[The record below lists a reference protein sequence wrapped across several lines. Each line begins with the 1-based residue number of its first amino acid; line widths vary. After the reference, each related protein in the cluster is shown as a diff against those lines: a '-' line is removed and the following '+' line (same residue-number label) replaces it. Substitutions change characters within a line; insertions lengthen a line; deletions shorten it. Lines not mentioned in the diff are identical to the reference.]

1 MITIAVANQKGGVG
15 KSTTAATVATE
26 LAIREYET
34 LLIDA
39 DPQGNATQ
47 IFFSPDLVTSTL
59 SDVLIGGG
67 SEPAASLVE
76 KGLTTAIP
84 HLDMVAATINLAKFE
99 RESPLAIT
107 KLRQALKAV
116 ADRYDFVII
125 DTPPNLGLLLTA
137 TLTAADYVIIP
148 VKAAPFAL
156 YGFDDLLDAIN
167 GARSLNEGLKVLGT
181 VCTMFDKRMNV
192 SGSSLLELKEKSKDW
207 LFNTVIHSQAK
218 LEESPFVHQ
227 PIQVYAPNT
236 RGALQYAELTDE
248 ILERVGMSA
257 NAPRLKVVTN
267 ERA

>member
-1 MITIAVANQKGGVG
+1 M
-15 KSTTAATVATE
+15 ATE
-26 LAIREYET
+26 LAIRDYET

-47 IFFSPDLVTSTL
+47 IFFSPEQVTSTL

-84 HLDMVAATINLAKFE
+84 KLDMVAANINLAKFE
-99 RESPLAIT
+99 RESPLSIT
-107 KLRQALKAV
+107 KLRSALKAV
-116 ADRYDFVII
+116 ANRYDFAVI

-156 YGFDDLLDAIN
+156 FGYDDLMDAIS
-167 GARSLNEGLKVLGT
+167 GARSLNENLRILGT
-181 VCTMFDKRMNV
+181 LCTMFDKRMNV
-192 SGSSLLELKEKSKDW
+192 SGASLLELKEKSGE
-207 LFNTVIHSQAK
+207 LAFSTVIHAQAK

-236 RGALQYAELTDE
+236 RGAQQYAELTDE
-248 ILERVGMSA
+248 ILERIGMAAS
-257 NAPRLKVVTN
+257 APRLSVVQN
-267 ERA
+267 G

>member
-1 MITIAVANQKGGVG
+1 MIIIAIANQKGGVG

-47 IFFSPDLVTSTL
+47 IFFSPEQVTSTL

-84 HLDMVAATINLAKFE
+84 KLDMVAANINLAKFE
-99 RESPLAIT
+99 RESPLSIT
-107 KLRQALKAV
+107 KLRSALKV
-116 ADRYDFVII
+116 VSNRYDFAVI

-156 YGFDDLLDAIN
+156 FGYDDLMDAIS
-167 GARSLNEGLKVLGT
+167 GARSLNENLRILGT
-181 VCTMFDKRMNV
+181 LCTMFDKRMNV
-192 SGSSLLELKEKSKDW
+192 SGASLLELKEKSGD
-207 LFNTVIHSQAK
+207 LAFSTVIHAQAK

-236 RGALQYAELTDE
+236 RGAQQYAELTDE
-248 ILERVGMSA
+248 ILERVGMAA
-257 NAPRLKVVTN
+257 NAPRLSVVQK
-267 ERA
+267 

>member
-1 MITIAVANQKGGVG
+1 MKTIAIANQKGGVG
-15 KSTTAATVATE
+15 KSTTAATLATE
-26 LAIREYET
+26 LAIREYDT

-47 IFFSPDLVTSTL
+47 IFFSPDQVTATL
-59 SDVLIGGG
+59 SDVLLGGG
-67 SEPAASLVE
+67 SEPAHSLVE
-76 KGLTTAIP
+76 KGMTTAIP

-107 KLRQALKAV
+107 KLRIALRQV
-116 ADRYDFVII
+116 SDRYDFAII

-156 YGFDDLLDAIN
+156 NGLQDLLDAIS
-167 GARSLNEGLKVLGT
+167 GARSLNESLLVLGT

-192 SGSSLLELKEKSKDW
+192 SGTSLLELKEKSGDW
-207 LFNTVIHSQAK
+207 LFETVIHSQAK

-236 RGALQYAELTDE
+236 RGAQQYAELTDE
-248 ILERVGMSA
+248 ILERMGVSA
-257 NAPRLKVVTN
+257 NSSGLRVVSN
-267 ERA
+267 Q

>member
-15 KSTTAATVATE
+15 KSTTAATVAAE

-47 IFFSPDLVTSTL
+47 IFFSPELVTSTL
-59 SDVLIGGG
+59 TDVLIGGG
-67 SEPAASLVE
+67 SDPAASLIE
-76 KGLTTAIP
+76 KGMTTAIP
-84 HLDMVAATINLAKFE
+84 HLDMVAATIKLANFE

-107 KLRQALKAV
+107 KLRTALKAV
-116 ADRYDFVII
+116 AERYDFAVI
-125 DTPPNLGLLLTA
+125 DTPPNLGLLLTS
-137 TLTAADYVIIP
+137 TLAAADYVIIP

-156 YGFDDLLDAIN
+156 YGFDDLMDAIN
-167 GARSLNEGLKVLGT
+167 GARSFNERLKVLGT

-192 SGSSLLELKEKSKDW
+192 SGNSLLELREKSGER
-207 LFNTVIHSQAK
+207 LFTTVIHTQAK

-236 RGALQYAELTDE
+236 RGALQYSELTDE
-248 ILERVGMSA
+248 ILERIGA
-257 NAPRLKVVTN
+257 AAKAPHLSVVHK
-267 ERA
+267 

>member
-1 MITIAVANQKGGVG
+1 MKTIAIANQKGGVG
-15 KSTTAATVATE
+15 KSTTAASVATE

-47 IFFSPDLVTSTL
+47 IFFSPELVKNTL

-67 SEPAASLVE
+67 SEPAASLID
-76 KGLTTAIP
+76 KGMTTAIP
-84 HLDMVAATINLAKFE
+84 HLDMVAATISLAKFE

-107 KLRQALKAV
+107 KLRTALRAV
-116 ADRYDFVII
+116 SDRYDFAII

-156 YGFDDLLDAIN
+156 YGFDDLMDAIN
-167 GARSLNEGLKVLGT
+167 GARSLNERLTVLGT

-192 SGSSLLELKEKSKDW
+192 SGASLLELKEKSGDW
-207 LFNTVIHSQAK
+207 IFNTVIHSQAK
-218 LEESPFVHQ
+218 LEESPSVHQ
-227 PIQVYAPNT
+227 PIQIYAPNT
-236 RGALQYAELTDE
+236 RGAQQYAELTDE
-248 ILERVGMSA
+248 IVERMGVAAKSPHLSMV
-257 NAPRLKVVTN
+257 RHK
-267 ERA
+267 

>member
-1 MITIAVANQKGGVG
+1 MKTIAIANQKGGVG
-15 KSTTAATVATE
+15 KSTTAASVATE

-47 IFFSPDLVTSTL
+47 IFFSPEQVTSTL
-59 SDVLIGGG
+59 SDVLLGGG

-84 HLDMVAATINLAKFE
+84 KLDMVAANINLAKFE

-107 KLRQALKAV
+107 KLRSALRAV
-116 ADRYDFVII
+116 SGRYDFAVI

-156 YGFDDLLDAIN
+156 FGFDDLMDAIN
-167 GARSLNEGLKVLGT
+167 GARSLNEPLRVLGT

-192 SGSSLLELKEKSKDW
+192 SGASLLELKEKAGDW
-207 LFNTVIHSQAK
+207 VFNTVIHTQAK

-236 RGALQYAELTDE
+236 RGAQQYAELTDE
-248 ILERVGMSA
+248 ILERISMAA
-257 NAPRLKVVTN
+257 NAPRLSVVQK
-267 ERA
+267 

>member
-26 LAIREYET
+26 LAIRDYET

-47 IFFSPDLVTSTL
+47 IFFSPEQVTSTP

-67 SEPAASLVE
+67 SEPAASLIE

-84 HLDMVAATINLAKFE
+84 KLDMVASTINLAKFE

-107 KLRQALKAV
+107 KLRSALKV
-116 ADRYDFVII
+116 VSGRYDFALI

-156 YGFDDLLDAIN
+156 FGYDDLMDAIS
-167 GARSLNEGLKVLGT
+167 GARSLNENLRILGT
-181 VCTMFDKRMNV
+181 LCTMFDKRMNV
-192 SGSSLLELKEKSKDW
+192 SGASLLELKEKSGD
-207 LFNTVIHSQAK
+207 LVFNTVIHAQAK

-236 RGALQYAELTDE
+236 RGAQQYAELTDE
-248 ILERVGMSA
+248 ILERIGMAAS
-257 NAPRLKVVTN
+257 APRLSVVQK
-267 ERA
+267 

>member
-1 MITIAVANQKGGVG
+1 MITIAIANQKGGVG
-15 KSTTAATVATE
+15 KSTTAATVAAE

-47 IFFSPDLVTSTL
+47 IFFSPELVTATL

-67 SEPAASLVE
+67 SDPAASLIE
-76 KGLTTAIP
+76 KGMTTAIP
-84 HLDMVAATINLAKFE
+84 HLDMVAATIKLANFE

-107 KLRQALKAV
+107 KLRTALKAV
-116 ADRYDFVII
+116 AERYDFAII
-125 DTPPNLGLLLTA
+125 DTPPNLGLLLTS
-137 TLTAADYVIIP
+137 TLAAADYVIIP

-156 YGFDDLLDAIN
+156 YGFDDLMDAIN
-167 GARSLNEGLKVLGT
+167 GARSFNERLKVLGT

-192 SGSSLLELKEKSKDW
+192 SGNSLLELREKSGER
-207 LFNTVIHSQAK
+207 LFNTVIHTQAK

-236 RGALQYAELTDE
+236 RGALQYSELTDE
-248 ILERVGMSA
+248 ILDRIGA
-257 NAPRLKVVTN
+257 AAKAPHLSVVQN
-267 ERA
+267 S

>member
-15 KSTTAATVATE
+15 KSTTAATVAAE

-47 IFFSPDLVTSTL
+47 IFFSPELVTSTL
-59 SDVLIGGG
+59 TDVLIGGG
-67 SEPAASLVE
+67 SDPAASLID
-76 KGLTTAIP
+76 KGMTTAIP
-84 HLDMVAATINLAKFE
+84 HLDMVAATIKLANFE

-107 KLRQALKAV
+107 KLRTALKAV
-116 ADRYDFVII
+116 AERYDFAVI
-125 DTPPNLGLLLTA
+125 DTPPNLGLLLTS
-137 TLTAADYVIIP
+137 TLAAADYVIIP

-156 YGFDDLLDAIN
+156 YGFDDLMDAIN
-167 GARSLNEGLKVLGT
+167 GARSFNERLKVLGT

-192 SGSSLLELKEKSKDW
+192 SGNSLLELREKSGDR
-207 LFNTVIHSQAK
+207 LFTTVIHTQAK

-236 RGALQYAELTDE
+236 RGALQYSELTDE
-248 ILERVGMSA
+248 ILERIGA
-257 NAPRLKVVTN
+257 AAKAPLLSVVQK
-267 ERA
+267 

>member
-1 MITIAVANQKGGVG
+1 MKTIAVANQKGGVG

-26 LAIREYET
+26 LAIRDYET

-47 IFFSPDLVTSTL
+47 IFFSPEQVTSTL
-59 SDVLIGGG
+59 SDVLMGGG

-76 KGLTTAIP
+76 KGMTTAIP

-107 KLRQALKAV
+107 KLRSALKAV
-116 ADRYDFVII
+116 SDRYGFVII

-137 TLTAADYVIIP
+137 TLTAADFVIIP

-167 GARSLNEGLKVLGT
+167 GARSLNEHLKVLGT

-192 SGSSLLELKEKSKDW
+192 SGTSLLELKEKSGDW

-227 PIQVYAPNT
+227 PIQIYAPNT

-248 ILERVGMSA
+248 ILERMGA
-257 NAPRLKVVTN
+257 KATAPRLSVVSKQ
-267 ERA
+267 

>member
-1 MITIAVANQKGGVG
+1 MIIIAIANQKGGVG

-47 IFFSPDLVTSTL
+47 IFFSPEQVTSTL

-67 SEPAASLVE
+67 SDPAASLVE

-84 HLDMVAATINLAKFE
+84 KLDMVAANINLAKFE
-99 RESPLAIT
+99 RESPLSIT
-107 KLRQALKAV
+107 KLRSALKV
-116 ADRYDFVII
+116 VSNRYDFAII

-156 YGFDDLLDAIN
+156 FGYDDLMDAIS
-167 GARSLNEGLKVLGT
+167 GARSLNENLRILGT
-181 VCTMFDKRMNV
+181 LCTMFDKRMNV
-192 SGSSLLELKEKSKDW
+192 SGASLLELKEKSGD
-207 LFNTVIHSQAK
+207 LAFSTVIHAQAK

-236 RGALQYAELTDE
+236 RGAQQYAELTDE
-248 ILERVGMSA
+248 ILERVGMAA
-257 NAPRLKVVTN
+257 NAPHLSVVQK
-267 ERA
+267 

>member
-1 MITIAVANQKGGVG
+1 MKTIAIANQKGGVG

-47 IFFSPDLVTSTL
+47 IFFSPEQVTSTL
-59 SDVLIGGG
+59 SDVLLGGG

-76 KGLTTAIP
+76 KGMTTAIP

-99 RESPLAIT
+99 RESPLALT
-107 KLRQALKAV
+107 KLRLALKEV
-116 ADRYDFVII
+116 SDRYDFAVI

-167 GARSLNEGLKVLGT
+167 GARSLNENLKVLGT

-192 SGSSLLELKEKSKDW
+192 SGNSLLELKEKSGEW
-207 LFNTVIHSQAK
+207 LFNTVIHAQAK

-227 PIQVYAPNT
+227 PIQIYAPNT
-236 RGALQYAELTDE
+236 RGAVQYAELTDE
-248 ILERVGMSA
+248 ILERVGA
-257 NAPRLKVVTN
+257 AAKAPRLSMVSKS
-267 ERA
+267 

>member
-1 MITIAVANQKGGVG
+1 MITIAIANQKGGVG
-15 KSTTAATVATE
+15 KSTTAATVAAE

-47 IFFSPDLVTSTL
+47 IFFSPELVSATL

-67 SEPAASLVE
+67 SDPAASLIE
-76 KGLTTAIP
+76 KGMTTAIP
-84 HLDMVAATINLAKFE
+84 HLDMVAATIKLANFE

-107 KLRQALKAV
+107 KLRTALKAV
-116 ADRYDFVII
+116 SERYDFAII
-125 DTPPNLGLLLTA
+125 DTPPNLGLLLTS
-137 TLTAADYVIIP
+137 TLAAADYVIIP

-156 YGFDDLLDAIN
+156 YGFDDLMDAIN
-167 GARSLNEGLKVLGT
+167 GAKSFNERLKVLGT

-192 SGSSLLELKEKSKDW
+192 SGNSLLELREKSGER
-207 LFNTVIHSQAK
+207 LFTTVIHTQAK

-248 ILERVGMSA
+248 ILDRIGA
-257 NAPRLKVVTN
+257 AAKAPRLSVVQN
-267 ERA
+267 S

>member
-1 MITIAVANQKGGVG
+1 MKTIAIANQKGGVG
-15 KSTTAATVATE
+15 KSTTAASIATE
-26 LAIREYET
+26 LGIREYET

-47 IFFSPDLVTSTL
+47 IFFSPEQVTSTL

-84 HLDMVAATINLAKFE
+84 HLDMVAATISLAKFE

-107 KLRQALKAV
+107 KLRTAVKAV
-116 ADRYDFVII
+116 ADRYDFIII

-137 TLTAADYVIIP
+137 TLTAADFVIIP

-156 YGFDDLLDAIN
+156 YGFDDLMDAIN
-167 GARSLNEGLKVLGT
+167 GARSLNEKLKILGT

-192 SGSSLLELKEKSKDW
+192 SGASLLELKEKSSDW
-207 LFNTVIHSQAK
+207 LFNTVIHAQAK

-236 RGALQYAELTDE
+236 RGAQQYSELTDE
-248 ILERVGMSA
+248 VLDRIGMA
-257 NAPRLKVVTN
+257 AKAPHLKAV
-267 ERA
+267 EK

>member
-1 MITIAVANQKGGVG
+1 MITIAIANQKGGVG
-15 KSTTAATVATE
+15 KSTTAATLAAE

-47 IFFSPDLVTSTL
+47 IFFSPDQVTATL
-59 SDVLIGGG
+59 SDVLLGSG
-67 SEPAASLVE
+67 SEPASSLIE
-76 KGLTTAIP
+76 KGMTTAIP
-84 HLDMVAATINLAKFE
+84 RLDMVAASINLAKFE

-107 KLRQALKAV
+107 KLRSALRNV
-116 ADRYDFVII
+116 ADRYDFAII

-137 TLTAADYVIIP
+137 TLTAVDYVIIP

-167 GARSLNEGLKVLGT
+167 GSRNLNENLKVLGT

-192 SGSSLLELKEKSKDW
+192 SGTSLLELKEKSGDW
-207 LFNTVIHSQAK
+207 FFSTVIHSQAK

-236 RGALQYAELTDE
+236 RGAIQYAELTDE
-248 ILERVGMSA
+248 ILERIGVSA
-257 NAPRLKVVTN
+257 NAPRLSVVSN
-267 ERA
+267 Q

>member
-1 MITIAVANQKGGVG
+1 MRTIAIANQKGGVG
-15 KSTTAATVATE
+15 KSTTAASLATE

-47 IFFSPDLVTSTL
+47 IFFSPEQVTSTL

-84 HLDMVAATINLAKFE
+84 RLDMVAATISLAKFE

-107 KLRQALKAV
+107 KLRTALKDV
-116 ADRYDFVII
+116 SDRYDFAII

-137 TLTAADYVIIP
+137 TLTAADFVIIP

-156 YGFDDLLDAIN
+156 YGFDDLMDAIN
-167 GARSLNEGLKVLGT
+167 GARSLNERLKVLGT

-192 SGSSLLELKEKSKDW
+192 SGASLLELKEKSGEW
-207 LFNTVIHSQAK
+207 LFNTVIHAQAK

-236 RGALQYAELTDE
+236 RGAQQYSELTDE
-248 ILERVGMSA
+248 VLERIGMAA
-257 NAPRLKVVTN
+257 NAPHLKAV
-267 ERA
+267 EK

>member
-15 KSTTAATVATE
+15 KSTTAASVATE

-47 IFFSPDLVTSTL
+47 IFFSPDQVTATL
-59 SDVLIGGG
+59 SDVLLGGG
-67 SEPAASLVE
+67 SEPAHSLVE
-76 KGLTTAIP
+76 KGMTTAVP

-107 KLRQALKAV
+107 KLRSALKV
-116 ADRYDFVII
+116 VSGRYDFAVI

-137 TLTAADYVIIP
+137 TLTAADYVLIP

-156 YGFDDLLDAIN
+156 NGFDDLMDAIN
-167 GARSLNEGLKVLGT
+167 GARSLNERLKVLGT
-181 VCTMFDKRMNV
+181 ICTIFDRRLNIA
-192 SGSSLLELKEKSKDW
+192 GASLLELREKSPEW
-207 LFNTVIHSQAK
+207 LFNTVIHSQSK
-218 LEESPFVHQ
+218 LEESPSVHQ

-257 NAPRLKVVTN
+257 SAPRLKAVQN

>member
-1 MITIAVANQKGGVG
+1 MKTIAIANQKGGVG
-15 KSTTAATVATE
+15 KSTSAACIATE

-47 IFFSPDLVTSTL
+47 IFFGPEVVTSTL

-67 SEPAASLVE
+67 NEPAASLLE
-76 KGLTTAIP
+76 KGMTTAIP

-107 KLRQALKAV
+107 KLRAAIKDV
-116 ADRYDFVII
+116 SGRYDFVVI

-137 TLTAADYVIIP
+137 ALTAADYVIIP

-156 YGFDDLLDAIN
+156 NGLEDLMDAIN
-167 GARSLNEGLKVLGT
+167 GAKSLNDKLTILGT

-192 SGSSLLELKEKSKDW
+192 SGASLLELKEKSGD
-207 LFNTVIHSQAK
+207 LAFATVIHAQAK
-218 LEESPFVHQ
+218 LEESPSVHQ

-236 RGALQYAELTDE
+236 RGAVQYAELTDE
-248 ILERVGMSA
+248 ILERIGMAAKASH
-257 NAPRLKVVTN
+257 LSVVQK
-267 ERA
+267 

>member
-47 IFFSPDLVTSTL
+47 IFFSPEQVTSTL

-67 SEPAASLVE
+67 SEPAASLIE

-84 HLDMVAATINLAKFE
+84 KLDMVASTINLAKFE

-107 KLRQALKAV
+107 KLRSALKSV
-116 ADRYDFVII
+116 SGRYDFAII

-137 TLTAADYVIIP
+137 TLTATDYVIIP

-156 YGFDDLLDAIN
+156 FGYDDLMDAIS
-167 GARSLNEGLKVLGT
+167 GARSLNENLRILGT
-181 VCTMFDKRMNV
+181 LCTMFDKRMNV
-192 SGSSLLELKEKSKDW
+192 SGASLLELKEKSGD
-207 LFNTVIHSQAK
+207 LVFNTVIHSQAK

-236 RGALQYAELTDE
+236 RGAQQYAELTDE
-248 ILERVGMSA
+248 ILERIGMAA
-257 NAPRLKVVTN
+257 NAPRLSVVHN
-267 ERA
+267 G

>member
-1 MITIAVANQKGGVG
+1 
-15 KSTTAATVATE
+15 VATE
-26 LAIREYET
+26 LAIRDYET

-47 IFFSPDLVTSTL
+47 IFFSPEQVTSTL

-84 HLDMVAATINLAKFE
+84 KLDMVAANINLAKFE
-99 RESPLAIT
+99 RESPLSIT
-107 KLRQALKAV
+107 KLRSALKAV
-116 ADRYDFVII
+116 ANRYDFAVI

-156 YGFDDLLDAIN
+156 FGYDDLMDAIS
-167 GARSLNEGLKVLGT
+167 GARSLNENLRILGT
-181 VCTMFDKRMNV
+181 LCTMFDKRMNV
-192 SGSSLLELKEKSKDW
+192 SGASLLELKEKSGE
-207 LFNTVIHSQAK
+207 LAFSTVIHAQAK

-236 RGALQYAELTDE
+236 RGAQQYAELTDE
-248 ILERVGMSA
+248 ILERIGMAAS
-257 NAPRLKVVTN
+257 APRLSVVQN
-267 ERA
+267 G

>member
-1 MITIAVANQKGGVG
+1 MKTIAIANQKGGVG

-47 IFFSPDLVTSTL
+47 IFFSPEQVTSTL
-59 SDVLIGGG
+59 SDVLLGGG

-76 KGLTTAIP
+76 KGMTTAIP

-99 RESPLAIT
+99 RESPLALT
-107 KLRQALKAV
+107 KLRLALKEV
-116 ADRYDFVII
+116 SDHYDFAII

-167 GARSLNEGLKVLGT
+167 GARSLNENLKVLGT

-192 SGSSLLELKEKSKDW
+192 SGNSLLELKEKSGDW
-207 LFNTVIHSQAK
+207 LFNTVIHAQAK

-227 PIQVYAPNT
+227 PIQIYAPNT
-236 RGALQYAELTDE
+236 RGAIQYAELTDE
-248 ILERVGMSA
+248 ILERAGA
-257 NAPRLKVVTN
+257 ATKAPHLSVVSKS
-267 ERA
+267 

>member
-1 MITIAVANQKGGVG
+1 MKTIAIANQKGGVG
-15 KSTTAATVATE
+15 KTTTAATIAAE

-47 IFFSPDLVTSTL
+47 IFFSPDQVSATL

-67 SEPAASLVE
+67 SEPAFSLID
-76 KGLTTAIP
+76 KGMTTAIP

-107 KLRQALKAV
+107 KLRSALRAV
-116 ADRYDFVII
+116 ADRYDFAII

-156 YGFDDLLDAIN
+156 NGLQDLLDAIS
-167 GARSLNEGLKVLGT
+167 GARSLNENLKVLGT
-181 VCTMFDKRMNV
+181 LCTMFDKRMNV
-192 SGSSLLELKEKSKDW
+192 SGNSLLELREKSGEW
-207 LFNTVIHSQAK
+207 FFETVIHAQAK
-218 LEESPFVHQ
+218 LEESPSVHQ
-227 PIQVYAPNT
+227 PIQVYAPNS
-236 RGALQYAELTDE
+236 RGAQQYAELTDE
-248 ILERVGMSA
+248 ILDRMGIAA
-257 NAPRLKVVTN
+257 NAPRLGLVSN
-267 ERA
+267 Q

>member
-1 MITIAVANQKGGVG
+1 MKTIAIANQKGGVG
-15 KSTTAATVATE
+15 KSTTAACIATE

-47 IFFSPDLVTSTL
+47 IFFSPEDVSSTL

-67 SEPAASLVE
+67 NEPAASLLE
-76 KGLTTAIP
+76 KGMTTAIP

-107 KLRQALKAV
+107 KLRAAIKNV
-116 ADRYDFVII
+116 SDRYDFVII

-137 TLTAADYVIIP
+137 ALTAADYVIIP

-156 YGFDDLLDAIN
+156 NGLDDLMDAIN
-167 GARSLNEGLKVLGT
+167 GAKSLNERLSILGT
-181 VCTMFDKRMNV
+181 ICTMFDKRMNV
-192 SGSSLLELKEKSKDW
+192 SGASLLELKEKSGER
-207 LFNTVIHSQAK
+207 LFTTVIHSQAK

-236 RGALQYAELTDE
+236 RGAIQYAELTDE
-248 ILERVGMSA
+248 ILERIGMAAKASH
-257 NAPRLKVVTN
+257 LSVVQK
-267 ERA
+267 

>member
-1 MITIAVANQKGGVG
+1 MITIAIANQKGGVG

-47 IFFSPDLVTSTL
+47 IFFSPELVTSTL

-67 SEPAASLVE
+67 NDPAASLLE

-84 HLDMVAATINLAKFE
+84 HLDMVAATIKLANFE

-107 KLRQALKAV
+107 KLRTALKNV
-116 ADRYDFVII
+116 QDRYDFAVI
-125 DTPPNLGLLLTA
+125 DTPPNLGLLLTS
-137 TLTAADYVIIP
+137 TLAAADYVIIP

-156 YGFDDLLDAIN
+156 YGFDDLMDAIN
-167 GARSLNEGLKVLGT
+167 GARSFNERLKILGT

-192 SGSSLLELKEKSKDW
+192 SGTSLLELREKSGDL

-236 RGALQYAELTDE
+236 RGSIQYAELTDE
-248 ILERVGMSA
+248 ILERIGAAAKAPHLSVVA
-257 NAPRLKVVTN
+257 NQ
-267 ERA
+267 

>member
-1 MITIAVANQKGGVG
+1 MIIIAIANQKGGVG

-47 IFFSPDLVTSTL
+47 IFFSPEQVTSTL

-67 SEPAASLVE
+67 SDPAASLVE

-84 HLDMVAATINLAKFE
+84 KLDMVAANINLAKFE
-99 RESPLAIT
+99 RESPLSIT
-107 KLRQALKAV
+107 KLRSALKV
-116 ADRYDFVII
+116 VSNRYDFAVI

-156 YGFDDLLDAIN
+156 FGYDDLMDAIS
-167 GARSLNEGLKVLGT
+167 GARSLNENLRILGT
-181 VCTMFDKRMNV
+181 LCTMFDKRMNV
-192 SGSSLLELKEKSKDW
+192 SGASLLELKEKSGD
-207 LFNTVIHSQAK
+207 LAFSTVIHAQAK

-236 RGALQYAELTDE
+236 RGAQQYAELTDE
-248 ILERVGMSA
+248 ILERVGMAA
-257 NAPRLKVVTN
+257 NAPHLSVVQK
-267 ERA
+267 

>member
-1 MITIAVANQKGGVG
+1 MG

-26 LAIREYET
+26 LALREYET

-47 IFFSPDLVTSTL
+47 IFFSPEQVKSTL

-67 SEPAASLVE
+67 SEPAASLLE

-99 RESPLAIT
+99 RESPLALT
-107 KLRQALKAV
+107 KLRQALKAIS
-116 ADRYDFVII
+116 DRYDFVII

-137 TLTAADYVIIP
+137 ALTAADYVIIP

-156 YGFDDLLDAIN
+156 NGFDDLFDAIS

-192 SGSSLLELKEKSKDW
+192 SGASLLDLREKSGVL
-207 LFNTVIHSQAK
+207 LFNRVIHA
-218 LEESPFVHQ
+218 
-227 PIQVYAPNT
+227 
-236 RGALQYAELTDE
+236 
-248 ILERVGMSA
+248 
-257 NAPRLKVVTN
+257 
-267 ERA
+267 

>member
-1 MITIAVANQKGGVG
+1 MITIAIANQKGGVG

-47 IFFSPDLVTSTL
+47 IFFSPEQVTSTL

-84 HLDMVAATINLAKFE
+84 KLDMVASTINLAKFE

-107 KLRQALKAV
+107 KLRSALKSV
-116 ADRYDFVII
+116 SGRYDFAII

-156 YGFDDLLDAIN
+156 FGYDDLMDAIS
-167 GARSLNEGLKVLGT
+167 GARSLNENLRILGT
-181 VCTMFDKRMNV
+181 LCTMFDKRMNV
-192 SGSSLLELKEKSKDW
+192 SGASLLELKEKSGD
-207 LFNTVIHSQAK
+207 LVFNTVIHAQAK

-236 RGALQYAELTDE
+236 RGAEQYAALTDE
-248 ILERVGMSA
+248 ILERIGMAAS
-257 NAPRLKVVTN
+257 APRLSVVSK
-267 ERA
+267 A